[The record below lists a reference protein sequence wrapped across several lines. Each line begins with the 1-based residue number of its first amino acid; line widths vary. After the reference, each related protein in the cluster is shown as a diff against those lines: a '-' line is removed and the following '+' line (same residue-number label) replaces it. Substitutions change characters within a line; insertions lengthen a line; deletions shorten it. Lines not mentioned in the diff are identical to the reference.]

1 MIRGWIAMLFLPL
14 LAGCLGATPERARI
28 ERVVVLTDAA
38 GSLLEVDQDLQLSE
52 NMLRALAQGIPLRLV
67 YRARGCRGA
76 QAWQRDSAAE
86 LAYAPVRRVYE
97 LRLPGGELRRFARRS
112 AMLAALD
119 RIRLPVERVPE
130 GCQGTLEVSLD
141 LAALPTPLR
150 FPAFFRPADW
160 RLVSPEFVWT
170 AAAR

>member
-1 MIRGWIAMLFLPL
+1 MRRWWSVMLWLPL
-14 LAGCLGATPERARI
+14 LTACLGATPERARI
-28 ERVVVLTDAA
+28 QRVVVLSNGA
-38 GSLLEVDQDLQLSE
+38 GLEVDQQLRLSTT
-52 NMLRALAQGIPLRLV
+52 MLRALSQGIPLRLV

-76 QAWQRDSAAE
+76 RSWQQEADAQ

-119 RIRLPVERVPE
+119 RIRLPLGPVEPGCE
-130 GCQGTLEVSLD
+130 GSLAVRLD

-150 FPAFFRPADW
+150 FPALFRPADW
-160 RLVSPEFVWT
+160 RLISPEFAWT